1 MRIAWREANR
11 GALREPIESF
21 CYFDKSFDN
30 TFYLRS
36 RSLNIGCYYAF
47 GRIATILIV
56 RTLST
61 GNIIENKEAN
71 QNYFLVGLRVC
82 RLMSIYIMI
91 LIYLFFFPA
100 FVVTIITP
108 LRPLLP
114 YDRAAVEPDLSTV
127 TFSMSSD
134 FILANRVGVIS
145 LPSTM
150 ISATPEF

>member
-11 GALREPIESF
+11 GALHEPIESF

-82 RLMSIYIMI
+82 RLMLIYITI